1 MPASPTSIKNYQ
13 GHEVSPSLRARELA
27 CHCFMDASWWSV
39 QSMCVRWFGTKS
51 SQCLAHKRCRN
62 GRDPG
67 ELSPSNNT
75 AMPHSGINRV
85 VPTPLN
91 KHSEQYIRTNET
103 YTERRS
109 MWRGADYSL
118 PRKFTWSSSGLEQ
131 YRLSLFMGMNLKDQ
145 FMEKEIGQRKQW
157 IVLFLFYSETFLLCN
172 SVGRIKLDA

>member
-1 MPASPTSIKNYQ
+1 MCIWVVLMGKLHSAAVGWSTSPNSPCLQVLLQMTIKNYQ

-27 CHCFMDASWWSV
+27 CHCFMDASWWSM

-91 KHSEQYIRTNET
+91 KQSEQYI
-103 YTERRS
+103 YL
-109 MWRGADYSL
+109 WIL
-118 PRKFTWSSSGLEQ
+118 KF
-131 YRLSLFMGMNLKDQ
+131 
-145 FMEKEIGQRKQW
+145 EKWFEHSKNINHFKRHLQIDCITRC
-157 IVLFLFYSETFLLCN
+157 S
-172 SVGRIKLDA
+172 